1 MKIFRPIVS
10 IAFAILVLF
19 SGSDLMVGIHLC
31 SGQIKSIALFKKA
44 EGCEKEKK
52 LPPCHRQESI
62 PCCQDETIVHN
73 AQDFKGSE
81 TQIIIAP
88 VTLIDVI
95 QPSVLLS
102 EIIPSLNIPLPQYY
116 NYDPPLRPYDITIA
130 LHVFLI

>member
-1 MKIFRPIVS
+1 MKIFRPILS
-10 IAFAILVLF
+10 LAFAFLVLF

-44 EGCEKEKK
+44 DACEKEKK

-73 AQDFKGSE
+73 AQDFNGNV
-81 TQIIIAP
+81 TQTRITP
-88 VTLIDVI
+88 VTIIDVI
-95 QPSVLLS
+95 QPSVILS
-102 EIIPSLNIPLPQYY
+102 EIIPSLTVTLPQYH
-116 NYDPPLRPYDITIA
+116 NYDPPLRLYDITVA